1 MERCMPEEQPDA
13 ALRAANLALL
23 GQRRREASQFASI
36 ELRFVDPRTGPWEV
50 AAMTSVATAAALVVL
65 GIWLL

>member
-1 MERCMPEEQPDA
+1 MPEEQADA

-50 AAMTSVATAAALVVL
+50 AAMTSVAAAAALVVL
-65 GIWLL
+65 GVWLL

>member
-1 MERCMPEEQPDA
+1 MHEEQQDS
-13 ALRAANLALL
+13 ALRFANLALA

-50 AAMTSVATAAALVVL
+50 AAITTVATLAILIVFGL
-65 GIWLL
+65 WML